1 MDWRQVSRARGLGKW
16 GLVLLGIT
24 VASVALWGFS
34 TRVQGAEQTAS
45 TYQGTAATAAKAAY
59 DTAVEKLNLLRSKP
73 LPAELADAQSKA
85 DAAKASYDSA
95 LAKLEQTKK
104 GATAQDLQQAE
115 GSVAAAEAGLA
126 SAEARLKQIKDGPT
140 EEELKVIESTVTQA
154 QQQYNLAASPYTK
167 HDLAMAK
174 AGVAQAQAVVDL
186 AELALKE
193 SAVVSPVDGVVAEKF
208 QSVGSL
214 VSPQTPIVSL
224 VSAGVELVLGVE
236 EGQIGQVREG
246 QKVEVSA
253 AAYPG

>member
-115 GSVAAAEAGLA
+115 GSVAAA
-126 SAEARLKQIKDGPT
+126 
-140 EEELKVIESTVTQA
+140 
-154 QQQYNLAASPYTK
+154 
-167 HDLAMAK
+167 
-174 AGVAQAQAVVDL
+174 
-186 AELALKE
+186 
-193 SAVVSPVDGVVAEKF
+193 
-208 QSVGSL
+208 
-214 VSPQTPIVSL
+214 
-224 VSAGVELVLGVE
+224 
-236 EGQIGQVREG
+236 
-246 QKVEVSA
+246 
-253 AAYPG
+253 